1 MRNTEFSERR
11 LEAAGSGSANFEE
24 LPYEDKKY
32 LEMMDENTKKVGKH
46 YQVLLPLKDLK
57 KFQNN
62 RYLGKKRLQYLK
74 GRFIK
79 NPKFLMNYKGFVHDH
94 IKKGYAVKSTKEAPE
109 AGTWYIPHHGVYHL
123 SEPGRIRVVFNC
135 SAEFKE
141 VSLNKNLMSGLYL
154 TNEIVGVLTRFCE
167 EPVVIMGDVESVF
180 LQLVVPREDRSLLGF
195 L

>member
-62 RYLGKKRLQYLK
+62 IPGKEKTSVLEGKIHQE
-74 GRFIK
+74 
-79 NPKFLMNYKGFVHDH
+79 PKILD
-94 IKKGYAVKSTKEAPE
+94 E
-109 AGTWYIPHHGVYHL
+109 L
-123 SEPGRIRVVFNC
+123 
-135 SAEFKE
+135 
-141 VSLNKNLMSGLYL
+141 
-154 TNEIVGVLTRFCE
+154 
-167 EPVVIMGDVESVF
+167 
-180 LQLVVPREDRSLLGF
+180 
-195 L
+195 